1 MSNTSELHQI
11 SEPVLE
17 RAIAWA
23 VALGAEAVDENTRH
37 AFGQWLR
44 AHPMHGLAWQRL
56 QVVESEFS
64 GLTPESAEPSRTSAW
79 RNLFLR
85 VCVTHS
91 A

>member
-1 MSNTSELHQI
+1 MSHTRELHEI

-23 VALGAEAVDENTRH
+23 VALGAEALDENTRH
-37 AFGQWLR
+37 AFDQWLR
-44 AHPMHGLAWQRL
+44 AHPMHRLAWQRL

-64 GLTPESAEPSRTSAW
+64 GLAPESTETSRTLAW

>member
-1 MSNTSELHQI
+1 MSNTSELHEI

-17 RAIAWA
+17 WAIAWT

-37 AFGQWLR
+37 AFDQWLR

-56 QVVESEFS
+56 QGVESEFS
-64 GLTPESAEPSRTSAW
+64 GLASESAETSRSSAW

>member
-1 MSNTSELHQI
+1 MSNTSEPLEI

-23 VALGAEAVDENTRH
+23 VALGAEAGDENIRH
-37 AFGQWLR
+37 AFDQWLR
-44 AHPMHGLAWQRL
+44 AHPMHRLAWQRL

-64 GLTPESAEPSRTSAW
+64 GLASESAQISRTSAW